1 MGRRIRVRFSSTE
14 AGIHRSDDSEGT
26 RTWIDTV
33 TDTAMALRGPCPS
46 LLLPLVLL
54 AACLVLA
61 SGHSCIEQNFNFIR
75 KHVDFP
81 KTPPPNPNAYCNI
94 MMIYRGLY
102 GKAVNTFIHDPVSKI
117 NSICSG
123 KGKPKIG
130 GLYESNELFSITQCI
145 FDPKS
150 LSFSYI
156 GKEKKMKII
165 VGCWNEIAVYYLE
178 QI

>member
-1 MGRRIRVRFSSTE
+1 M
-14 AGIHRSDDSEGT
+14 
-26 RTWIDTV
+26 
-33 TDTAMALRGPCPS
+33 AMALRGPCPS

-54 AACLVLA
+54 AACLALS
-61 SGHSCIEQNFNFIR
+61 SGQTCIELNFNCYR
-75 KHVDFP
+75 KHLDFP
-81 KTPPPNPNAYCNI
+81 KTPAPNPNAYCNT
-94 MMIYRGLY
+94 MMPSRGLY
-102 GKAVNTFIHDPVSKI
+102 GKAVNTFIHDPVKNI

-130 GLYESNELFSITQCI
+130 GLYESNELFTITQCV
-145 FDPKS
+145 FDPKP

-165 VGCWNEIAVYYLE
+165 VGCWNEKPVYYLE